1 MFKRISLNLFVLSAI
16 VTADPVDLALVN
28 ENENDIEIAQFIKQA
43 LLNPNISN
51 ASEVEKAK
59 LRDEFNKALCLKLKK
74 ALDMTIHDKIEKRGL
89 NRVQIN
95 HILGILVNE
104 KKLDKNYYNFRNS
117 YSIKKVDCV
126 NYLYENLDNKRNAK
140 NNKDNGK
147 NKPPPSIL
155 VESFH

>member
-1 MFKRISLNLFVLSAI
+1 MFKKITLILFVLSAI

-28 ENENDIEIAQFIKQA
+28 ENENDIEIAQDIEQA

-74 ALDMTIHDKIEKRGL
+74 NLDMTIHDKIEKRGL

-95 HILGILVNE
+95 HILDVLVNE

-117 YSIKKVDCV
+117 YSIIKVDGE
-126 NYLYENLDNKRNAK
+126 NYLYENLDNRRNAK

-147 NKPPPSIL
+147 NKPSPSNPKLI
-155 VESFH
+155 

>member
-1 MFKRISLNLFVLSAI
+1 MFKKISLILFVLSAI

-28 ENENDIEIAQFIKQA
+28 ENENDIEIAQDIEQA

-74 ALDMTIHDKIEKRGL
+74 NLDMTIHDKIEKRGL

-95 HILGILVNE
+95 RV
-104 KKLDKNYYNFRNS
+104 LDVLAVYGQGRTAIGFFGDLLPLRQKNLLIFFN
-117 YSIKKVDCV
+117 
-126 NYLYENLDNKRNAK
+126 
-140 NNKDNGK
+140 
-147 NKPPPSIL
+147 
-155 VESFH
+155 